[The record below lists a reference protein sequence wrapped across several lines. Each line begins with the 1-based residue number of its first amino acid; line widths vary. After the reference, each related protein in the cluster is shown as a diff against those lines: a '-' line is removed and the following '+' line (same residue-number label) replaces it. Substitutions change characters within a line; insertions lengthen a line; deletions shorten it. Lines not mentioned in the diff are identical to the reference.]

1 MECGPRI
8 CYNQPNMLESVENHS
23 FFKPELA
30 LPAGS
35 LQCALYA
42 FKGGADAVYF
52 GLKDFSARKGAVN
65 FTFEDA
71 RKLKEICKTQGK
83 KFYVTLNTLL
93 YDNELPRAYALL
105 KQLAYLQP
113 DGLIVQDLG
122 IAKIIKDNFPNL
134 ELHGSTQLAVHTV
147 EGVKEL
153 QELGFTRVVLSRE
166 LSFDE
171 IKKIRQAC
179 PDIELKVFIH
189 GALCYGFSGL
199 CMASETI
206 TGRSANRGACAQIC
220 RTWFSK
226 DSKDSKDSKAIKA
239 QESSW
244 LFSMK
249 DLCLGQLVQKYAQL
263 GIDSLKIEGRM
274 KGPEYVYW
282 CAKYY
287 SLLLSGLD
295 ESNEEVKWAKECM
308 QTSFSRETTLGFFN
322 SKEGGSCNAENMVCS
337 TYPSHKGIQVG
348 TIEKVLG
355 SKAIIRF
362 TKPVALRDGLLVISQ
377 GEKSMESS
385 GFGVSF
391 IEGGRSFISEGQ
403 TATINFPTLDFSR
416 KPTFGTPVYCTSR
429 HNQNLPLLSES
440 LPLYKKPVDLT
451 IDLKPNLIVIN
462 GLSFEGPIQQANN
475 PIDIQSNFEKTF
487 QASDKSYF
495 TAGTIHIDNQSGFT
509 TPFIPL
515 SVLKQIRREFYATLD
530 ANFETALQENSEA
543 LRIPEKAESFKLPPR
558 SKLGLWEE
566 LIELDNFKYLPLS
579 PLLFEEE
586 QYLSK
591 LDKLVEQEPEVI
603 IGLNNVAQVRWA
615 KRHPEVKVFAD
626 VFLYTTNAVAYE
638 ALKEELPSL
647 VGSYERTWGNVDAA
661 FKLPL
666 FISRVCMRHNGLD
679 LPCKGCT
686 RNNTYHLAQ
695 NEKRYKVICKDC
707 ITLMIE
713 E

>member
-1 MECGPRI
+1 MSELAEKSNTFR
-8 CYNQPNMLESVENHS
+8 
-23 FFKPELA
+23 PELA

-71 RKLKEICKTQGK
+71 RKLKEICKAQGK

-93 YDNELPRAYALL
+93 YDNELPHAYTLL
-105 KQLAYLQP
+105 KQLTFLQP

-122 IAKIIKDNFPNL
+122 IAKIIKENFPNL
-134 ELHGSTQLAVHTV
+134 ELHGSTQLAVHTIQ
-147 EGVKEL
+147 GVKEL
-153 QELGFTRVVLSRE
+153 QDLGFTRVVLSRE

-199 CMASETI
+199 CMASQVI

-220 RTWFSK
+220 RTWFTNPKETSK
-226 DSKDSKDSKAIKA
+226 ESAKENSCT
-239 QESSW
+239 SSW

-249 DLCLGQLVQKYAQL
+249 DLCLGELIKKYAQL
-263 GIDSLKIEGRM
+263 GIDSLKVEGRM

-287 SLLLSGLD
+287 SLLLDGQD
-295 ESNEEVKWAKECM
+295 ENSEEVKWAKECM

-322 SKEGGSCNAENMVCS
+322 TKESGSCNAENMVCS
-337 TYPSHKGIQVG
+337 TYSSHKGIQVG
-348 TIEKVLG
+348 TIEKVLS

-362 TKPVALRDGLLVISQ
+362 SKPVALRDGLLVVSQ

-385 GFGVSF
+385 GFGLSF
-391 IEGGRSFISEGQ
+391 IEGGRSFISEGE
-403 TATINFPTLDFSR
+403 TATVNFPTSSFTK
-416 KPTFGTPVYCTSR
+416 KPSFGTPVYCTSR

-451 IDLKPNLIVIN
+451 IYLKPNSIEIN
-462 GLSFEGPIQQANN
+462 GLSFGCPMQQANS
-475 PIDIQSNFEKTF
+475 PIDLNSNFAKTF

-495 TAGTIHIDNQSGFT
+495 TAGKIELTNQSGFSA
-509 TPFIPL
+509 PFIPL
-515 SVLKQIRREFYATLD
+515 SVLKQIRREFYAKLD
-530 ANFETALQENSEA
+530 ASFEANLQESQNIQESPKLEQNQNSQA
-543 LRIPEKAESFKLPPR
+543 LPKR
-558 SKLGLWEE
+558 SSLGLWDS
-566 LIELDNFKYLPLS
+566 ITQINGAKYLPLC
-579 PLLFEEE
+579 PLMFKEE
-586 QYLSK
+586 QYFEK
-591 LDKLVEQEPEVI
+591 LNEIVAKEPEVI
-603 IGLNNVAQVRWA
+603 IGLNNVAQIRWA
-615 KRHPEVKVFAD
+615 KQHPDAYTFAD
-626 VFLYTTNAVAYE
+626 VFLYTANTVAYE
-638 ALKEELPSL
+638 ALKEELPNL
-647 VGSYERTWGNVDAA
+647 VGSYKLNKNVDEA

-666 FISRVCMRHNGLD
+666 FISRVCMRHNGLGQS
-679 LPCKGCT
+679 CKGCT
-686 RNNTYHLAQ
+686 RDNTYHITQ
-695 NEKRYKVICKDC
+695 NDKHYKVLCKDC
-707 ITLMIE
+707 ITVMQE

>member
-1 MECGPRI
+1 MSEIAEKSSTFR
-8 CYNQPNMLESVENHS
+8 
-23 FFKPELA
+23 PELA

-71 RKLKEICKTQGK
+71 RKLKELCKTQGK

-93 YDNELPRAYALL
+93 YDNELPHAYTLL
-105 KQLAYLQP
+105 QQLAYLQP

-122 IAKIIKDNFPNL
+122 IAKIIKENFPNL

-147 EGVKEL
+147 QGVKEL
-153 QELGFTRVVLSRE
+153 QDLGFTRVVLSRE
-166 LSFDE
+166 LSFEE
-171 IKKIRQAC
+171 IKKIRKAC

-220 RTWFSK
+220 RTWFTNPKNSC
-226 DSKDSKDSKAIKA
+226 SNCT
-239 QESSW
+239 SSW

-249 DLCLGQLVQKYAQL
+249 DLCLGELVKKYAEI
-263 GIDSLKIEGRM
+263 GIDSLKVEGRM
-274 KGPEYVYW
+274 KGPDYVYW

-287 SLLLSGLD
+287 SLLLDGLD
-295 ESNEEVKWAKECM
+295 EESKEVKWAKECM
-308 QTSFSRETTLGFFN
+308 QISFSRETTQGFFN
-322 SKEGGSCNAENMVCS
+322 TKESGSCNSENMVCS
-337 TYPSHKGIQVG
+337 SYPSHKGIQVG

-355 SKAIIRF
+355 SKAIIKF
-362 TKPVALRDGLLVISQ
+362 SKPVALRDGLLVISQ

-385 GFGVSF
+385 GFGLSF
-391 IEGGRSFISEGQ
+391 IEGGRSFISEGE
-403 TATINFPTLDFSR
+403 TATVNFPTSSFTK
-416 KPTFGTPVYCTSR
+416 KPSFGTPVYCTSR

-440 LPLYKKPVDLT
+440 LPLYKKP
-451 IDLKPNLIVIN
+451 IDLKISLTPKTIEIN
-462 GLSFEGPIQQANN
+462 TLSFDCPMQQANS
-475 PIDIQSNFEKTF
+475 PIDLTANFTKTF

-495 TAGTIHIDNQSGFT
+495 TLGKIYIENQSGFT

-515 SVLKQIRREFYATLD
+515 STLKQIRREFYAKQD
-530 ANFETALQENSEA
+530 EDFNAKFQENHVFQTSTEVSE
-543 LRIPEKAESFKLPPR
+543 KLPKR
-558 SKLGLWEE
+558 SSLGLWDKITQVND
-566 LIELDNFKYLPLS
+566 LKYLPLS
-579 PLLFEEE
+579 PLMFKEEE
-586 QYLSK
+586 YFEK
-591 LDKLVEQEPEVI
+591 LNEIIEKEPEVI

-615 KRHPEVKVFAD
+615 KQHPEVKVFAD
-626 VFLYTTNAVAYE
+626 IFLYTANSVAYQ
-638 ALKEELPSL
+638 ALKEEVPGL
-647 VGSYERTWGNVDAA
+647 VGSYEMHKNVDDA

-666 FISRVCMRHNGLD
+666 FISRVCMRHHGLG
-679 LPCKGCT
+679 LECKGCSKDNIFHIT
-686 RNNTYHLAQ
+686 Q
-695 NEKRYKVICKDC
+695 NEKHYNVVCKDC
-707 ITLMIE
+707 MTIMIE